1 MVEIIKAKSD
11 VIQHLSMSY
20 ENLVT
25 NSGPSLNQNTSL
37 SESRNVVSR
46 NLPSYLDGLVFKFP
60 AGPPSVLGQA

>member
-25 NSGPSLNQNTSL
+25 DSGTSLSQNTSL
-37 SESRNVVSR
+37 SESPSVVRSSM
-46 NLPSYLDGLVFKFP
+46 PSYSDGPVFKFWTVP
-60 AGPPSVLGQA
+60 TSVMG